1 MGAPP
6 CCGSSAVHHPIAFD
20 SSVASAVVPAIY
32 HGAYLAEVSVP
43 CCIDIKLVYA
53 MSMSFGCRGGVAKRF
68 QGSSQQPLQFQM
80 HHGTGKVAAVII
92 TMIFGGTPVVRLTVL
107 GLRGVPETIREAAI
121 AYGASK
127 WYLLRKVDLPLA
139 TPSILAGVNQTV
151 MLSLAMVVVAS
162 LIGAKGLGQDVL
174 EALQYA
180 NVGQG
185 ILAGVAILFVALIL
199 DRVVQGKKRV

>member
-1 MGAPP
+1 ML
-6 CCGSSAVHHPIAFD
+6 D
-20 SSVASAVVPAIY
+20 
-32 HGAYLAEVSVP
+32 
-43 CCIDIKLVYA
+43 
-53 MSMSFGCRGGVAKRF
+53 
-68 QGSSQQPLQFQM
+68 
-80 HHGTGKVAAVII
+80 
-92 TMIFGGTPVVRLTVL
+92 LTVL

-180 NVGQG
+180 NVGTRHSCRN
-185 ILAGVAILFVALIL
+185 VAILFVALIL
-199 DRVVQGKKRV
+199 DRVVQGKKTSLILK

>member
-1 MGAPP
+1 MQDIYMGDIGKGFPLVLVHGFL
-6 CCGSSAVHHPIAFD
+6 GSSEMWEPQ
-20 SSVASAVVPAIY
+20 
-32 HGAYLAEVSVP
+32 
-43 CCIDIKLVYA
+43 IKFLKKNYRVITPDLPG
-53 MSMSFGCRGGVAKRF
+53 FGK
-68 QGSSQQPLQFQM
+68 SN
-80 HHGTGKVAAVII
+80 KVKSHNRINDMAN
-92 TMIFGGTPVVRLTVL
+92 TVL

>member
-1 MGAPP
+1 MQTMPAFVFMIP
-6 CCGSSAVHHPIAFD
+6 VIAF
-20 SSVASAVVPAIY
+20 
-32 HGAYLAEVSVP
+32 
-43 CCIDIKLVYA
+43 
-53 MSMSFGCRGGVAKRF
+53 F
-68 QGSSQQPLQFQM
+68 
-80 HHGTGKVAAVII
+80 GTGKVAAVII

-107 GLRGVPETIREAAI
+107 GLRGVPRN
-121 AYGASK
+121 YKRSCYRLWCKSK
-127 WYLLRKVDLPLA
+127 WYLLRKVDIPL
-139 TPSILAGVNQTV
+139 SNCHQYLAGVNQTV